1 LREPVTANL
10 AYRRPQVNFSK
21 IFGLPAH
28 PLFVHVPI
36 VLIPLTGIG
45 AIAMS
50 FSARVRDRYGWLVLA
65 IAIVAGV
72 GTQLAIESGHAL
84 RHSVPRSAALARHV
98 HIASTIRPLI
108 LLLFLVALAT
118 MLIDRRS
125 RGAWP
130 FAKRA
135 RGRELSLPL
144 RVALIVL
151 TLVVAVGTNVRLF
164 QIGDSG
170 AKATWQRVHLRSDSA
185 RNRSSRK

>member
-1 LREPVTANL
+1 
-10 AYRRPQVNFSK
+10 VNFSK

-45 AIAMS
+45 AIAMA

-65 IAIVAGV
+65 VAIVAGV
-72 GTQLAIESGHAL
+72 GTQLAVESGHAL
-84 RHSVPRSAALARHV
+84 RHSVPRSAALTRHV

-108 LLLFLVALAT
+108 LLLFLVALVT
-118 MLIDRRS
+118 MLLDRRS

-130 FAKRA
+130 FAKHA
-135 RGRELSLPL
+135 RGRELPLPL

-151 TLVVAVGTNVRLF
+151 TLVVAIGTNVRLF

-170 AKATWQRVHLRSDSA
+170 AKATWQRVHLRSDSD
-185 RNRSSRK
+185 RTRSPRK